1 MGIIQPMRFV
11 ALLRAINVGGRNVK
25 MDRLREIFVG
35 LGFDDVSTYIAS
47 GNVLFSAPAAIPAAD
62 REHVIEAALRQHL
75 GFVVPTFVLDGHALS
90 ALVGREA
97 FDGRWGRPGSVPN
110 GQPGSVPNGQPGSYA
125 GPLKR
130 DATAAERERV
140 AALSTEIDSFEIH
153 GRELFWLCETSMG
166 QSKITPAKLERA
178 LGQPTTMRNANTMA
192 ALATRLQV

>member
-1 MGIIQPMRFV
+1 M
-11 ALLRAINVGGRNVK
+11 
-25 MDRLREIFVG
+25 
-35 LGFDDVSTYIAS
+35 
-47 GNVLFSAPAAIPAAD
+47 
-62 REHVIEAALRQHL
+62 
-75 GFVVPTFVLDGHALS
+75 LDGHALS

-97 FDGRWGRPGSVPN
+97 FDGRWGRPGSVPNGQPGSVPN

>member
-47 GNVLFSAPAAIPAAD
+47 GNVLFSAPAAIPAAE
-62 REHVIEAALRQHL
+62 REHMIEAALQQHL

-97 FDGRWGRPGSVPN
+97 FDGRWGSA
-110 GQPGSVPNGQPGSYA
+110 GSVPNGQPGSYA

-130 DATAAERERV
+130 DVTAAERERV
-140 AALSTEIDSFEIH
+140 AALTNDIDSFEIH

-178 LGQPTTMRNANTMA
+178 LGQPTTLRNANTMA